1 MSKENLWREKG
12 DAGGPQVKKR
22 KMYPVDDAL
31 LTLLRTIRH
40 EHVLMVLEPVLRAE
54 GYRIGGIELTWIKFA
69 EDSGAAGDFYSP
81 RTDNLHAGYLAGL
94 MPCISLFRKNFMCL
108 SLKRLYTA
116 AVFPPESMFSL
127 HWDTVRL
134 NVRSAFIPESGGVRG
149 VSGLKS
155 AGFAGNF
162 SFMPGKTGWL
172 HAMSFIPDSLWK
184 KVFIWIPKAKT

>member
-40 EHVLMVLEPVLRAE
+40 EHVLMVLEPVLRTE

-81 RTDNLHAGYLAGL
+81 RTDNLHAVYLVEISGEVRAYAVYQ
-94 MPCISLFRKNFMCL
+94 PCTF
-108 SLKRLYTA
+108 
-116 AVFPPESMFSL
+116 
-127 HWDTVRL
+127 VR
-134 NVRSAFIPESGGVRG
+134 
-149 VSGLKS
+149 
-155 AGFAGNF
+155 
-162 SFMPGKTGWL
+162 
-172 HAMSFIPDSLWK
+172 
-184 KVFIWIPKAKT
+184 